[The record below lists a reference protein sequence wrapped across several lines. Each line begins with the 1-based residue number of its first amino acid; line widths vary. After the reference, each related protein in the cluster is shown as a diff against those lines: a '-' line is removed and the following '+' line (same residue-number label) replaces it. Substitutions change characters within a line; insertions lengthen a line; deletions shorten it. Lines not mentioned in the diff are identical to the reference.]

1 MDKDKTNIFKRT
13 LLIYCT
19 VTTFRPKLVLL
30 DLQQIQLKV
39 NFLLTVFKAPH
50 IIRFYAFVSND
61 TFLLLL
67 KLVLLSC
74 NKSYLVT
81 AWYFRE

>member
-1 MDKDKTNIFKRT
+1 MDKEKSNIFKRT
-13 LLIYCT
+13 LLIDCT

-39 NFLLTVFKAPH
+39 SFSLTVFKAPN
-50 IIRFYAFVSND
+50 IIRFYAFVFND
-61 TFLLLL
+61 TFVLLL

-74 NKSYLVT
+74 NKSYLMT
-81 AWYFRE
+81 ASYLRE